1 MIGTISSVIVG
12 VVICVAGASKIASGQ
27 RWPIDAVALG
37 TPAALV
43 PVVPWFEI
51 ILGALLVAHIAPV
64 VTGII
69 AFALLTVFTFL
80 IVRQLRLGHRP
91 VCACFGAWSSRP
103 LGPEHVVRNVIL
115 MALAL
120 LTIVL

>member
-64 VTGII
+64 ITGMI
-69 AFALLTVFTFL
+69 ALVLLAVFSFL
-80 IVRQLRLGHRP
+80 IVRQLWLGHRP

>member
-12 VVICVAGASKIASGQ
+12 VVVCVAGASKIASGQ

-37 TPAALV
+37 TPAVLV

-51 ILGALLVAHIAPV
+51 ILGALLVAHIAPAI
-64 VTGII
+64 TGII
-69 AFALLTVFTFL
+69 AFVLFTVFTFL
-80 IVRQLRLGHRP
+80 IVRQLRLGNRP

-103 LGPEHVVRNVIL
+103 LGPEHVVRNVFL

-120 LTIVL
+120 LTVVL

>member
-12 VVICVAGASKIASGQ
+12 VVFCVAGASKIASGQ

-37 TPAALV
+37 TPDVLV
-43 PVVPWFEI
+43 PIVPWFEI
-51 ILGALLVAHIAPV
+51 LLGAFLVAHIAPV
-64 VTGII
+64 ITGMM
-69 AFALLTVFTFL
+69 ALLLIAVFTFL

-115 MALAL
+115 MALAI
-120 LTIVL
+120 LTVVL

>member
-37 TPAALV
+37 TPDVLV

-64 VTGII
+64 ITGII
-69 AFALLTVFTFL
+69 AFVLLTVFTFL

-115 MALAL
+115 MALAI
-120 LTIVL
+120 LTVVL

>member
-69 AFALLTVFTFL
+69 AFVLLTVFTFL

-120 LTIVL
+120 LTVVL

>member
-12 VVICVAGASKIASGQ
+12 AVFCVAGASKIASGQ

-37 TPAALV
+37 TPDVLV
-43 PVVPWFEI
+43 PIVPWFEI
-51 ILGALLVAHIAPV
+51 LLGAFLVAHIAPV
-64 VTGII
+64 ITGII
-69 AFALLTVFTFL
+69 ALVLLAVFTFL

-120 LTIVL
+120 LTVIL

>member
-12 VVICVAGASKIASGQ
+12 VVICVAGASKIAGGQ
-27 RWPIDAVALG
+27 RWSIDAVALG

-51 ILGALLVAHIAPV
+51 ILGAILVAHIAPV
-64 VTGII
+64 ITGII
-69 AFALLTVFTFL
+69 AFVLLTVFTFL

-120 LTIVL
+120 LTVVL

>member
-51 ILGALLVAHIAPV
+51 ILGALLVAHIAPAI
-64 VTGII
+64 TGMI
-69 AFALLTVFTFL
+69 AFVLLTIFTFL

-103 LGPEHVVRNVIL
+103 LGPEHVVRNVFL

-120 LTIVL
+120 LVVVL

>member
-1 MIGTISSVIVG
+1 M
-12 VVICVAGASKIASGQ
+12 AGASKIASGQ

-37 TPAALV
+37 TPDVLV
-43 PVVPWFEI
+43 PIVPWFEI
-51 ILGALLVAHIAPV
+51 LLGALLVAHIAPV
-64 VTGII
+64 ITGMI
-69 AFALLTVFTFL
+69 ALLLLAVLTFL

-115 MALAL
+115 MALAI
-120 LTIVL
+120 LTVVL

>member
-37 TPAALV
+37 TPDVLV

-64 VTGII
+64 ITGMI
-69 AFALLTVFTFL
+69 ALVLLAVFSFL
-80 IVRQLRLGHRP
+80 IVLFISSHFSYLSRFSDHIRKFFRRSSY
-91 VCACFGAWSSRP
+91 WSSVMIA
-103 LGPEHVVRNVIL
+103 E
-115 MALAL
+115 
-120 LTIVL
+120 

>member
-27 RWPIDAVALG
+27 RWPIDAVVLG
-37 TPAALV
+37 TPDGLV

-64 VTGII
+64 ITGII
-69 AFALLTVFTFL
+69 AFVLLTVFTFL

-120 LTIVL
+120 LTVVL

>member
-12 VVICVAGASKIASGQ
+12 AVFCVAGASKIASGQ

-37 TPAALV
+37 TPDVLV
-43 PVVPWFEI
+43 PIVPWFEI
-51 ILGALLVAHIAPV
+51 LLGAFLVAHIAPAI
-64 VTGII
+64 TGII
-69 AFALLTVFTFL
+69 ALLLLAVFTFL

-91 VCACFGAWSSRP
+91 VCACFGAGSSRP
-103 LGPEHVVRNVIL
+103 LGPEHVVRNFIL

-120 LTIVL
+120 LTVVL

>member
-1 MIGTISSVIVG
+1 MIGTIPSVIVG

-37 TPAALV
+37 TPDVLV
-43 PVVPWFEI
+43 PIVPWFEI

-64 VTGII
+64 ITGMI
-69 AFALLTVFTFL
+69 AFVLLTVFTFL

-120 LTIVL
+120 LTVVL